1 MLYSRYHQPKRAN
14 RRGGRKPSPATL
26 AKRQAALLAQE
37 EKEREEN
44 EREQNAEAVAFE
56 KFMTAENGD
65 FDGFAFVNLFHEHFD
80 KRNAI
85 YTTESDDEANAITP
99 FGTFH
104 AGADGVTAYFFS
116 EQPKKVVYFNRSVY
130 FI

>member
-1 MLYSRYHQPKRAN
+1 MLFSKYNQPKKAN

-26 AKRQAALLAQE
+26 AKREAALRAQY
-37 EKEREEN
+37 

-56 KFMTAENGD
+56 KFMTAEHGD

>member
-1 MLYSRYHQPKRAN
+1 MLFSKYKQPKKAN

-26 AKRQAALLAQE
+26 AKREAALRAQY
-37 EKEREEN
+37 

-56 KFMTAENGD
+56 KFMTAEHGD

-116 EQPKKVVYFNRSVY
+116 EQPKKVVYFSRSVY

>member
-1 MLYSRYHQPKRAN
+1 MLFSRYKQPKKAN

-26 AKRQAALLAQE
+26 AKRQAALRAQY
-37 EKEREEN
+37 

-56 KFMTAENGD
+56 KFMTAEHGD
-65 FDGFAFVNLFHEHFD
+65 FDGFAFVNLFHKHFD

>member
-1 MLYSRYHQPKRAN
+1 MLFSKYNQPKKAN
-14 RRGGRKPSPATL
+14 RRGGRKPSPATI
-26 AKRQAALLAQE
+26 AKRQAALRAQY
-37 EKEREEN
+37 
-44 EREQNAEAVAFE
+44 EREQNAEAIAFE
-56 KFMTAENGD
+56 KFMTAESGD
-65 FDGFAFVNLFHEHFD
+65 FDGFAIVNLFHEHFD

-104 AGADGVTAYFFS
+104 TGADGVTVYFFS
-116 EQPKKVVYFNRSVY
+116 EQPKKVVTFNRSVY

>member
-1 MLYSRYHQPKRAN
+1 MLFSKYKQPKKAN

-26 AKRQAALLAQE
+26 AKRQAALRAQY
-37 EKEREEN
+37 

-85 YTTESDDEANAITP
+85 YTTESDDEANVITP

-116 EQPKKVVYFNRSVY
+116 EQPKKVVCFNRSVY

>member
-1 MLYSRYHQPKRAN
+1 MLFSRYKQPKKAN

-37 EKEREEN
+37 EN

-56 KFMTAENGD
+56 KFIAAESGN

-130 FI
+130 FM

>member
-1 MLYSRYHQPKRAN
+1 MLFLRYKQPKKAN

-26 AKRQAALLAQE
+26 AKRQAALRAQY
-37 EKEREEN
+37 

-56 KFMTAENGD
+56 KFMTAEHGD

>member
-1 MLYSRYHQPKRAN
+1 MLFSRYHQPKRAN

-26 AKRQAALLAQE
+26 AKRQAALRAQY
-37 EKEREEN
+37 

-85 YTTESDDEANAITP
+85 YTTESDDEANVITP

>member
-1 MLYSRYHQPKRAN
+1 MLFSKYKQPKRAN

-26 AKRQAALLAQE
+26 AKRQAALRAQY
-37 EKEREEN
+37 

-56 KFMTAENGD
+56 KFIAAEHGD

>member
-1 MLYSRYHQPKRAN
+1 MLFSRYNQPKKAN

-26 AKRQAALLAQE
+26 AKRQAALRAQY
-37 EKEREEN
+37 

-56 KFMTAENGD
+56 KFMTAESGD

-99 FGTFH
+99 FGIFH
-104 AGADGVTAYFFS
+104 AGADGLTAYFFS

>member
-1 MLYSRYHQPKRAN
+1 MLFSRYNQPKKAN

-26 AKRQAALLAQE
+26 AKRQAALRAQY
-37 EKEREEN
+37 

-56 KFMTAENGD
+56 KFMTAEHGD

>member
-1 MLYSRYHQPKRAN
+1 MLFSRYNQPKKAN

-26 AKRQAALLAQE
+26 AKRQAALPAQ
-37 EKEREEN
+37 EEN
-44 EREQNAEAVAFE
+44 EREQNAEAIAFE
-56 KFMTAENGD
+56 KFMQAESGN

-116 EQPKKVVYFNRSVY
+116 EQPKKVVYFNKSVY

>member
-1 MLYSRYHQPKRAN
+1 MLFSRYKQPKKAN

-26 AKRQAALLAQE
+26 AKRQAALRAQY
-37 EKEREEN
+37 

-56 KFMTAENGD
+56 KFMTAESGD

-99 FGTFH
+99 FGIFH
-104 AGADGVTAYFFS
+104 AGADGLTAYFFS

>member
-1 MLYSRYHQPKRAN
+1 MLFSKYKQPKRAN

-26 AKRQAALLAQE
+26 AKRQAALRAQY
-37 EKEREEN
+37 

-56 KFMTAENGD
+56 KFMTAEHGD

-130 FI
+130 FM

>member
-1 MLYSRYHQPKRAN
+1 MLFSRYKQPKRAN

-26 AKRQAALLAQE
+26 AKRQAALRAQY
-37 EKEREEN
+37 

-56 KFMTAENGD
+56 KFMTAEHGD

>member
-26 AKRQAALLAQE
+26 AKREAALRAQY
-37 EKEREEN
+37 
-44 EREQNAEAVAFE
+44 EREQNAEAIAFE
-56 KFMTAENGD
+56 KFMTAEHGD

>member
-1 MLYSRYHQPKRAN
+1 MLFSKYKQPKKAN

-26 AKRQAALLAQE
+26 AKREAALRAQY
-37 EKEREEN
+37 

-56 KFMTAENGD
+56 KFITAEHGD

-116 EQPKKVVYFNRSVY
+116 EQPKKVVYFNRRVY

>member
-1 MLYSRYHQPKRAN
+1 MLFSRYNQPKKAN
-14 RRGGRKPSPATL
+14 RSGGRKPSPATL
-26 AKRQAALLAQE
+26 AKRQAALPAQ
-37 EKEREEN
+37 EEN

-56 KFMTAENGD
+56 KFMTAEHGD

>member
-1 MLYSRYHQPKRAN
+1 MLFSRYKQPKKAN

-26 AKRQAALLAQE
+26 AKRQAALRAQY
-37 EKEREEN
+37 

-56 KFMTAENGD
+56 KFITAEHGD

>member
-1 MLYSRYHQPKRAN
+1 MLFSKYKQPKKAN

-26 AKRQAALLAQE
+26 AKRQAALRAQY
-37 EKEREEN
+37 

-56 KFMTAENGD
+56 KFMTAEHGD

>member
-1 MLYSRYHQPKRAN
+1 MLFSKYKQPKRAN

-26 AKRQAALLAQE
+26 AKRQAALRAQY
-37 EKEREEN
+37 

-56 KFMTAENGD
+56 KFMTAEHGD

-116 EQPKKVVYFNRSVY
+116 VY

>member
-1 MLYSRYHQPKRAN
+1 MLFSRYKQPKKAN

-26 AKRQAALLAQE
+26 AKRQAAQ
-37 EKEREEN
+37 KEN

-56 KFMTAENGD
+56 KFMTAEHGD

>member
-1 MLYSRYHQPKRAN
+1 MLFSRYKQPKKAN

-26 AKRQAALLAQE
+26 AKREAALRAQY
-37 EKEREEN
+37 

-56 KFMTAENGD
+56 KFMTAEHGD

-104 AGADGVTAYFFS
+104 AGADGVKAYFFS
-116 EQPKKVVYFNRSVY
+116 EQPRKVVYFNRSVY

>member
-1 MLYSRYHQPKRAN
+1 MLFSKYKQPKKAN

-26 AKRQAALLAQE
+26 AKRQAAQ
-37 EKEREEN
+37 EEN

-56 KFMTAENGD
+56 EFMTAEHGD

>member
-1 MLYSRYHQPKRAN
+1 MLFSKYKQPKKAN

-26 AKRQAALLAQE
+26 AKREAALRAQY
-37 EKEREEN
+37 

-56 KFMTAENGD
+56 KFITAEHGD

-116 EQPKKVVYFNRSVY
+116 EQPKKVVYFNKSVY

>member
-1 MLYSRYHQPKRAN
+1 MLFSKYKQPKKAN

-26 AKRQAALLAQE
+26 AKREAALRAQY
-37 EKEREEN
+37 

-56 KFMTAENGD
+56 KFITAEHGD

>member
-1 MLYSRYHQPKRAN
+1 MLFSKYKQPKKAN

-26 AKRQAALLAQE
+26 AKRQAAQ
-37 EKEREEN
+37 KEN

-56 KFMTAENGD
+56 KFITAEHGD

-130 FI
+130 FM

>member
-1 MLYSRYHQPKRAN
+1 MLFSKYKQPKKAN

-26 AKRQAALLAQE
+26 AKRQAALRAQY
-37 EKEREEN
+37 
-44 EREQNAEAVAFE
+44 EREQNAEAIAFE
-56 KFMTAENGD
+56 KFMTAEHGD

>member
-1 MLYSRYHQPKRAN
+1 MLFSRYNQPKKAN
-14 RRGGRKPSPATL
+14 RRGGRKPSPATI
-26 AKRQAALLAQE
+26 AKRQAALRAQY
-37 EKEREEN
+37 
-44 EREQNAEAVAFE
+44 EREQNAEAIAFE

-85 YTTESDDEANAITP
+85 YTTESDDEANVITP

>member
-1 MLYSRYHQPKRAN
+1 MLFSRYNQPKKAN
-14 RRGGRKPSPATL
+14 RRGGRKPSPATI
-26 AKRQAALLAQE
+26 AKRQAALRAQY
-37 EKEREEN
+37 
-44 EREQNAEAVAFE
+44 EREQNAEAIAFE

-65 FDGFAFVNLFHEHFD
+65 FDGFEFVKLFHEHFD

-85 YTTESDDEANAITP
+85 YTTESDDEANVITP

-116 EQPKKVVYFNRSVY
+116 EQPKKVVTFNRSVY

>member
-1 MLYSRYHQPKRAN
+1 MLFSRYNQPKKAN

-26 AKRQAALLAQE
+26 AKRQAALRAQY
-37 EKEREEN
+37 

-85 YTTESDDEANAITP
+85 YTTDSDDEANAITP
-99 FGTFH
+99 FGIFH

>member
-1 MLYSRYHQPKRAN
+1 MLFSRYNQPKKAN

-26 AKRQAALLAQE
+26 AKRQAALRAQY
-37 EKEREEN
+37 

-85 YTTESDDEANAITP
+85 YTTDSDDEANAITP
-99 FGTFH
+99 FGIFH

-130 FI
+130 FM

>member
-1 MLYSRYHQPKRAN
+1 MLFSRYNQPKKAN
-14 RRGGRKPSPATL
+14 RRGGRKPSPATI
-26 AKRQAALLAQE
+26 AKREEALRAQY
-37 EKEREEN
+37 
-44 EREQNAEAVAFE
+44 EREQNAEAIAFE
-56 KFMTAENGD
+56 KFMTAESGD

-85 YTTESDDEANAITP
+85 YTTESDDEANVITP

>member
-1 MLYSRYHQPKRAN
+1 MLFSRYNQPKKAN

-26 AKRQAALLAQE
+26 AKRQAALRAQY
-37 EKEREEN
+37 
-44 EREQNAEAVAFE
+44 EREQNAEAIAFE

-65 FDGFAFVNLFHEHFD
+65 FDGFEFVKLFHEHFD

>member
-1 MLYSRYHQPKRAN
+1 MLFSRYHQPKKAN

-26 AKRQAALLAQE
+26 AKREAALRAQY
-37 EKEREEN
+37 

-56 KFMTAENGD
+56 KFMTAEHGD

>member
-1 MLYSRYHQPKRAN
+1 MLFSRYHQPKKAN

-26 AKRQAALLAQE
+26 AKRQAALRAQY
-37 EKEREEN
+37 

-56 KFMTAENGD
+56 KFMTAEHGD

>member
-1 MLYSRYHQPKRAN
+1 MLFSKYKQPKRAN

-26 AKRQAALLAQE
+26 AKRQAALRAQY
-37 EKEREEN
+37 

-56 KFMTAENGD
+56 KFMTAEHGD

-99 FGTFH
+99 FGIFH
-104 AGADGVTAYFFS
+104 AGADGLTAYFFS

>member
-1 MLYSRYHQPKRAN
+1 MLFSKYNQPKKAN

-26 AKRQAALLAQE
+26 AKRQAALRAQY
-37 EKEREEN
+37 

-56 KFMTAENGD
+56 KFMTAEHGD

-104 AGADGVTAYFFS
+104 AGADGVMAYFFS
-116 EQPKKVVYFNRSVY
+116 EQPRKVVYFNRSVY
-130 FI
+130 FM

>member
-1 MLYSRYHQPKRAN
+1 MLFSRYNQPKKAN

-26 AKRQAALLAQE
+26 AKRQAALRAQY
-37 EKEREEN
+37 
-44 EREQNAEAVAFE
+44 EREQNAEAIAFE

-99 FGTFH
+99 FGIFH